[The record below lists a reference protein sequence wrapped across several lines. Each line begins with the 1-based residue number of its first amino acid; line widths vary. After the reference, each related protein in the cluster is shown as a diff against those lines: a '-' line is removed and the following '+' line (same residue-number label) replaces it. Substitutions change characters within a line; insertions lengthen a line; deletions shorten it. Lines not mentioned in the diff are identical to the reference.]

1 MDIFLVG
8 KIILV
13 ILSIIIITGM
23 GFLWVKKRTG
33 NEFFVIMI
41 IFWGGILTVLV
52 KPELL
57 EFILDITGLLNRT
70 QFLLSISLI
79 LIIYLMIKQIQKS
92 RKVISDYNQLIRK
105 ISLENFKKEYFQV
118 LKNTDIL
125 IIICVKNEEKT
136 IEKVIND
143 IRNQTIKEDYEIVV
157 VNDGSNDNTEAITR
171 MTNTFIINHFKN
183 LGIGG
188 AIKTGYLVSKNF
200 NPNIV
205 INIDG
210 DGQHDPTYITK
221 IISKINNEN
230 FDLVYVSRFANESQY
245 KTNKIRSIGNKFYT
259 NLINKIG
266 NLSITDVTTG
276 YKAIKFSKLSKIF
289 FVSESNFAI
298 ELALRAGKNKLKV
311 TEISSITN
319 VREHGQS
326 QFHKIEKFL
335 MYNLIVLQQIF
346 YANFIHPK
354 FESNL
359 KK

>member
-143 IRNQTIKEDYEIVV
+143 IRNQTIKEDYESYVLR
-157 VNDGSNDNTEAITR
+157 GT
-171 MTNTFIINHFKN
+171 
-183 LGIGG
+183 
-188 AIKTGYLVSKNF
+188 LVSCLK
-200 NPNIV
+200 
-205 INIDG
+205 
-210 DGQHDPTYITK
+210 
-221 IISKINNEN
+221 
-230 FDLVYVSRFANESQY
+230 
-245 KTNKIRSIGNKFYT
+245 
-259 NLINKIG
+259 
-266 NLSITDVTTG
+266 SITLGLFPV
-276 YKAIKFSKLSKIF
+276 K
-289 FVSESNFAI
+289 
-298 ELALRAGKNKLKV
+298 
-311 TEISSITN
+311 
-319 VREHGQS
+319 
-326 QFHKIEKFL
+326 
-335 MYNLIVLQQIF
+335 
-346 YANFIHPK
+346 
-354 FESNL
+354 
-359 KK
+359 